1 MYYIRGL
8 NYNKMPK
15 HSFSKAVAR
24 GKSGPCWKGYT
35 MVGMKNKGGKKVPN
49 CVPSNKKR

>member
-1 MYYIRGL
+1 
-8 NYNKMPK
+8 MPK

-35 MVGMKNKGGKKVPN
+35 AIGMKTKGGKKVPN
-49 CVPSNKKR
+49 CVPTNKKR